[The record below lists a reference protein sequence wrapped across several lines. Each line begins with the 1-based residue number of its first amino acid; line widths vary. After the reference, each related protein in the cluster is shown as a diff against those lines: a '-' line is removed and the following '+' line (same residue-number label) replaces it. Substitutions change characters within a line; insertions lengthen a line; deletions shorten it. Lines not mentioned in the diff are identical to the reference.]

1 MSAESKNQGL
11 SSSDRA
17 SLLQRL
23 TGHAKSEPRSPVAP
37 KTQYKTDDLSD
48 LESYDQFKIVRS
60 IADMLGI
67 DDPYFRVHDGIAGA
81 QTSIAGKPFINFS
94 SYNYLGLN
102 GHSQVTGA
110 AKDAIDRYG
119 TSVSAS
125 RLVSGERSI
134 HQELERRLADL
145 HGAEDCVAFVSG
157 HATNVTVIGHLMT
170 KNDLIL
176 HDAFV
181 HNSAVQGAQLSG
193 ARRLSFPHNDAAAA
207 ERLLAEHRSRHKRVM
222 LVIEGHYS
230 MDGDIPDL
238 PAFSAMARRHGAWL
252 LVDEAHSLGVVGKTG
267 AGIAEHFNL
276 PSSAADFWMGTLSKT
291 LSGCGGYIA
300 GRRDLMEYLKVSAP
314 GFVYSVGMPPPVAA
328 AAIASLDVMA
338 KEPERVAKLNANTRL
353 LMDEIGRA
361 GLDTGLSAGYSI
373 VPVITGSSITAARLS
388 DGLFRRGINVQPI
401 IYPAV
406 PEKSSRLRFFVSSEH
421 TAEQIATT
429 VKILTEEAKRVFAEK
444 IDMAGLALKL
454 AKLRA

>member
-1 MSAESKNQGL
+1 MNTGPKNLGL
-11 SSSDRA
+11 SSADKA

-23 TGHAKSEPRSPVAP
+23 TGQAKGEARPPASPKP
-37 KTQYKTDDLSD
+37 QYRPDDLSD

-60 IADMLGI
+60 AAGLLGI
-67 DDPYFRVHDGIAGA
+67 ADPYFRVHDGVASA
-81 QTSIAGKPFINFS
+81 ETSIEGRSFINFS

-102 GHSQVTGA
+102 GHPEVSEA
-110 AKDAIDRYG
+110 AKQAIDRFG

-125 RLVSGERSI
+125 RLVSGERPP
-134 HQELERRLADL
+134 HKELERRLADL
-145 HGAEDCVAFVSG
+145 HGAEDCVVFVSG

-207 ERLLAEHRSRHKRVM
+207 ERLLAENRSRHKRVM
-222 LVIEGHYS
+222 MVIEGHYS

-238 PAFSAMARRHGAWL
+238 PAFSAIARRFGAWL

-267 AGIAEHFNL
+267 RGVAEHFNL

-300 GRRDLMEYLKVSAP
+300 GRRELIEYLKVSAP
-314 GFVYSVGMPPPVAA
+314 GFVYSVGMPPPIAA

-338 KEPERVAKLNANTRL
+338 REPERVARLNANTRL
-353 LMDEIGRA
+353 LMEEIGQA
-361 GLDTGLSAGYSI
+361 GLDTGLSGGYGI
-373 VPVITGSSITAARLS
+373 VPVITGSSISAARLS
-388 DGLFRRGINVQPI
+388 DGLFKRGINVQPI

-421 TAEQIATT
+421 TEAQIATT
-429 VKILTEEAKRVFAEK
+429 VTILAEEAERVFAEK
-444 IDMAGLALKL
+444 VDMASLAFKL
-454 AKLRA
+454 AKLQG